1 MHYYKRNLGD
11 YAKKAGRLSMLQH
24 GAYTLLIDACYDRE
38 QFPTRDE
45 AIDWT
50 WASSSAEVEAVEFVL
65 TKFFTLVDG
74 RYVQNRI
81 QEEIDAYRATSENN
95 KRIAAE
101 REAKRKAMRASGS
114 RSVND
119 SCTDRERGVDEV
131 PPNHKPITNNQ
142 EPVVKEKAPR
152 KRAAPPPPIQ
162 KPDDVD
168 QQTWDDWLLLRKSKG
183 APVTETVINGARK
196 ESSLAG
202 MPLDAFLQV
211 WCLRGSQGLQAD
223 WLRPDE
229 RATRSRAQYPA
240 ETPYQAQQ
248 LALATALAPG
258 AARKPHNHI
267 PPGNVFDAEEVSYV
281 DYGH

>member
-1 MHYYKRNLGD
+1 MHYYQHHIGDFIRDTANLNDHQVATYLRMLWAYYDSEKPISGELEDIAFAMRSDEKTVRLLLRHYFKEAEDGWHHTRCDKEIAEYQAKSEKARKSASARWGD
-11 YAKKAGRLSMLQH
+11 A
-24 GAYTLLIDACYDRE
+24 
-38 QFPTRDE
+38 
-45 AIDWT
+45 
-50 WASSSAEVEAVEFVL
+50 
-65 TKFFTLVDG
+65 
-74 RYVQNRI
+74 N
-81 QEEIDAYRATSENN
+81 
-95 KRIAAE
+95 
-101 REAKRKAMRASGS
+101 AKRPHTERKATAPVSDA
-114 RSVND
+114 NQ
-119 SCTDRERGVDEV
+119 E
-131 PPNHKPITNNQ
+131 PITNNQ

-229 RATRSRAQYPA
+229 RATRSRVQYPA